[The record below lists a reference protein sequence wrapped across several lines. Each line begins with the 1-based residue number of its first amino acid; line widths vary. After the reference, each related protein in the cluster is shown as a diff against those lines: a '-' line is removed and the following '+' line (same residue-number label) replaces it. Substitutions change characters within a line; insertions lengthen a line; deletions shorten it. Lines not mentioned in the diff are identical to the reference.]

1 MTPTDLLIFALG
13 AGLGLCV
20 GWMLGSIAGH
30 RMARAERNPVRVT
43 RTQRVFLPTD
53 YPDELDYLDELNYL
67 DELDPSCVM
76 PPPAPEPTDWEDF
89 EQRTALREEIEAAR
103 PAGGLGY
110 RDRPRGFGY

>member
-1 MTPTDLLIFALG
+1 MTPTNLLIFALG

-30 RMARAERNPVRVT
+30 RAARAKRPVSVR
-43 RTQRVFLPTD
+43 RTQSVFLPI
-53 YPDELDYLDELNYL
+53 DYLDEI
-67 DELDPSCVM
+67 EEPSCVM

>member
-1 MTPTDLLIFALG
+1 MTPTDLLIFVFG
-13 AGLGLCV
+13 AGLGCCV
-20 GWMLGSIAGH
+20 GWMLGAIAG
-30 RMARAERNPVRVT
+30 RRAARAERPVSVR

-53 YPDELDYLDELNYL
+53 YP